1 MSLRD
6 IYGQMA
12 GLFPVDRDQIIAEV
26 KSRQLDLR
34 EHPPSS
40 IALAEVRT
48 YVHDMK
54 TSPWAG
60 EPGVTVPSFA
70 CHWGVVVNDTLYHLV
85 FQDAA
90 DANSDLKNFAREGR
104 PIVFGHI
111 NPAAKVIV
119 GPGKVAGT
127 TKYRSTELEDIGK
140 ALIDA
145 FGNYHRLFWNCQVFA
160 DCFLY
165 LITGE
170 KRFEE

>member
-1 MSLRD
+1 
-6 IYGQMA
+6 MA

-26 KSRQLDLR
+26 NSRQLFLR
-34 EHPPSS
+34 EHRPSS
-40 IALAEVRT
+40 LALAEVRT

-60 EPGVTVPSFA
+60 GPGVSVPSFA

-90 DANSDLKNFAREGR
+90 DANSDLKAFAREGR
-104 PIVFGHI
+104 PIVFGHTS
-111 NPAAKVIV
+111 PAAKVTL

-145 FGNYHRLFWNCQVFA
+145 FGDYHGLFWNCQVFA

-170 KRFEE
+170 KWFAE